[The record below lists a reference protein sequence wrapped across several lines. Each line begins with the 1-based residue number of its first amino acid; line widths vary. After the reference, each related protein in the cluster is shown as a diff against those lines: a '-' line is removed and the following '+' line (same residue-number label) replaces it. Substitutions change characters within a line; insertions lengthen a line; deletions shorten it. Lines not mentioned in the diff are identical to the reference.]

1 QAEGAEERSGQLQRG
16 TVQFKHARDENL
28 PTKSGSC
35 LSVRRVAEEEEGG
48 EERQAGGGAPRGLF
62 GPGRPHAE
70 RPIRLV
76 QRLQKLGRR
85 PSLPHRPGH
94 QLPCPE
100 PWAPYKALYPWA
112 PRGLGV
118 SCGPRPHPPT
128 LTASTAR
135 HPCHHPTGG
144 SPAALSPQ
152 RRTSPRH
159 VGQVVASCS
168 HLSQHS
174 WCIVWPQ
181 GKRRTDVDAS
191 NTSRH
196 TGHASPEA
204 SARRCSGHRLSMSP
218 LRPALAMP
226 LAPRPGVPLR
236 AACSSRTRRLRYSS
250 SMRKATCR
258 GSIGR
263 RRRSGGAGRRQT
275 SSRARHSRTRRSHTS
290 RSAGVSRMPPGAA
303 AAAPPAWPA

>member
-35 LSVRRVAEEEEGG
+35 LSVRRVAEEEEEEEEGG

-112 PRGLGV
+112 GWEDQVFSHNLNMLEPAWDDPSHGPLMDGCKRALPPKTSGTSTTKEAAMRG
-118 SCGPRPHPPT
+118 S
-128 LTASTAR
+128 
-135 HPCHHPTGG
+135 CHH
-144 SPAALSPQ
+144 
-152 RRTSPRH
+152 
-159 VGQVVASCS
+159 
-168 HLSQHS
+168 
-174 WCIVWPQ
+174 WPLEI
-181 GKRRTDVDAS
+181 
-191 NTSRH
+191 N
-196 TGHASPEA
+196 GH
-204 SARRCSGHRLSMSP
+204 HRLQSLADNA
-218 LRPALAMP
+218 LRP
-226 LAPRPGVPLR
+226 
-236 AACSSRTRRLRYSS
+236 
-250 SMRKATCR
+250 
-258 GSIGR
+258 
-263 RRRSGGAGRRQT
+263 
-275 SSRARHSRTRRSHTS
+275 
-290 RSAGVSRMPPGAA
+290 
-303 AAAPPAWPA
+303 